1 MNEIMEALMVF
12 SFGLSWPASIVKS
25 YTARTAKGKS
35 AFFMGRIAFGYLCGI
50 IWKVNVY
57 RTTGVWRYPAYFY
70 ILNFVMV
77 SIDLALYFRNCRL
90 DRQRAAAA

>member
-12 SFGLSWPASIVKS
+12 SFGLSCPASIVKS

-35 AFFMGRIAFGYLCGI
+35 AFFMGMIAFGYLCGI

>member
-35 AFFMGRIAFGYLCGI
+35 AFFMVMIAFGYLCGI

-57 RTTGVWRYPAYFY
+57 RTTGVWHYPAYFY
-70 ILNFVMV
+70 ILNFLMV
-77 SIDLALYFRNCRL
+77 SADLVLYVRNLRL
-90 DRQRAAAA
+90 DRQREAAA